1 MRGAETMSIL
11 RYFRRDRRGNV
22 AVTFALALIPIL
34 GAAGVAID
42 YGRAAMARSRMA
54 DAVDAALLSL
64 GSKPAMTDSAAKTL
78 ITNWVDAQLK
88 DQTIGTWRVDSFT
101 QDGTGKMDVTVSGSV
116 PTTISSL
123 LGIDS
128 MPIAVASQAVRSINK
143 LEVALVLDTTASMNQ
158 PATKMSSLKQAA
170 TDLVNKITADP
181 NADVK
186 IAVIPYG
193 QYVNIGV
200 ANRNQPWV
208 SVPADYTTPAAAPY
222 CDPDITSETICDKT
236 TTTKTTCT
244 KYSDGVPY
252 TTTCST
258 STCTA
263 SHVVTYNPPKAGKCY
278 TPTATPHKFTG
289 CVGSPNYPDNV
300 SDSNASRV
308 YPGYLDL
315 TCNSQMIPLTKDV
328 ATVKSTISGLTAKD
342 NTYIPSGL
350 AWGFNALSPAVPLT
364 EAAPYDTTGRNFNP
378 AKALV
383 LMTDGF
389 NTMLR
394 NTTTSK
400 TSTSFGR
407 HDKSPGT
414 NADGSTKIATQTNTW
429 TSELCTN
436 IKAQN
441 IEVFTVAYTLD
452 SSIAGA
458 PEAKTMLK
466 NCASRPE
473 NFFDAADSAAL
484 LAAFAQIAEDMNNL
498 RLSR

>member
-1 MRGAETMSIL
+1 MSIL
-11 RYFRRDRRGNV
+11 NSLRRDRRGNV
-22 AVTFALALIPIL
+22 AVTFALAIIPLL

-42 YGRAAMARSRMA
+42 YGRASLAKARMTE
-54 DAVDAALLSL
+54 AVDAALLAV
-64 GSKPAMTDSAAKTL
+64 GSKPTMSDDAAKTM
-78 ITNWVDAQLK
+78 ITNWVNAQLK
-88 DQTIGTWRVDSFT
+88 DQTIGSWEITSFKQDS
-101 QDGTGKMDVTVSGSV
+101 GKIDLTVAGDV
-116 PTTISSL
+116 PTTIASL
-123 LGIDS
+123 LGVQS
-128 MPIAVASQAVRSINK
+128 LPIGVSSQAVRSINK

-158 PATKMSSLKQAA
+158 PATKMTSLKQAA
-170 TDLVNKITADP
+170 TDLVTKITADP
-181 NADVK
+181 KADVK

-208 SVPADYTTPAAAPY
+208 SVPADYSTTKDAY
-222 CDPDITSETICDKT
+222 CDPDITSATICDKS
-236 TTTKTTCT
+236 TTTKTSCV

-258 STCTA
+258 TTCTA
-263 SHVVTYNPPKAGKCY
+263 SHVETYDPPKKGTCY
-278 TPTATPHKFTG
+278 AAKTTNYTFSG

-300 SDSNASRV
+300 SDDNAARV
-308 YPGYLDL
+308 YPGYLNL
-315 TCNSQMIPLTKDV
+315 TCNSEMIPLTNDV
-328 ATVKSTISGLTAKD
+328 SKVKTTIKNLTTKD

-364 EAAPYDTTGRNFNP
+364 EAAAYDPTGRNLNP
-378 AKALV
+378 SKALV

-394 NTTTSK
+394 NTTTNK

-414 NADGSTKIATQTNTW
+414 NADGSVKIPTQTNTW
-429 TSELCTN
+429 TAELCTN
-436 IKAQN
+436 IKKKN

-452 SSIAGA
+452 SSIPGA
-458 PEAKTMLK
+458 PEAKQMLK
-466 NCASRPE
+466 DCASSPD
-473 NFFDAADSAAL
+473 NFFDAADSAQL
-484 LAAFAQIAEDMNNL
+484 LAAFSQIAEDMNNL